1 MIFDREIK
9 LEKDINYVLVGVRR
23 AGKSTILYKR
33 AKELV
38 ENGADWNQI
47 IYINFDDDR
56 LKDL

>member
-9 LEKDINYVLVGVRR
+9 LEKDINYVLVEVRR

-38 ENGADWNQI
+38 ENGAD
-47 IYINFDDDR
+47 
-56 LKDL
+56 